1 MELLPPNSTPIER
14 AVDAALAARLDALAQ
29 RVRRLWNPWTC
40 PPKWLGV
47 LAWSLS
53 VDSWRQEWPE
63 ATKRAVIAASPLVHR
78 LKGTVAAVRTAA
90 EAVAGAATVQIIEW
104 FQPGGSGQ
112 PFTALIDIDVT
123 NGAPATLPHDVIDAV
138 TGAKPLRTHIDVRLS
153 ANPMVGLQVAALIRR
168 PVVHAHIDLIAEIR
182 PRLATGVV
190 VAGLV
195 RRPLIIAHLR
205 GSAT

>member
-14 AVDAALAARLDALAQ
+14 AVDAALAARMDALAQ

-78 LKGTVAAVRTAA
+78 LKGTVAAVKAA
-90 EAVAGAATVQIIEW
+90 VQAVAGAAPFSIIEW
-104 FQPGGSGQ
+104 FQPGGSGL
-112 PFTALIDIDVT
+112 PFTATVDVDVT
-123 NGAPATLPHDVIDAV
+123 RGAPAKLPYDVIDAAA
-138 TGAKPLRTHIDVRLS
+138 GAKPLRTHINVRLTARS
-153 ANPMVGLQVAALIRR
+153 DMGLMTAALIRR
-168 PVVHAHIDLIAEIR
+168 PIISARLNLSGDLR
-182 PRLATGVV
+182 PNLGAGVV
-190 VAGLV
+190 TVALM
-195 RRPLIIAHLR
+195 RRPLVIATLR
-205 GSAT
+205 GNLS

>member
-63 ATKRAVIAASPLVHR
+63 ATKRAVIAASPMVHR

-90 EAVAGAATVQIIEW
+90 EAVTGGATVKIIEW

-123 NGAPATLPHDVIDAV
+123 NGAPVTLPHDVIDAV
-138 TGAKPLRTHIDVRLS
+138 MGAKPLRTHIDVRLS
-153 ANPMVGLQVAALIRR
+153 AKPMAGLQIAALIRR

-190 VAGLV
+190 VAGLM

>member
-63 ATKRAVIAASPLVHR
+63 ATKRAVIAASPMVHR
-78 LKGTVAAVRTAA
+78 LKGTVAAVRTAVQ
-90 EAVAGAATVQIIEW
+90 AVAGAAHISIIEW
-104 FQPGGSGQ
+104 FQPGGSGR
-112 PFTALIDIDVT
+112 PFTATIDVDVT
-123 NGAPATLPHDVIDAV
+123 GGAPARLPFDVIEAA
-138 TGAKPLRTHIDVRLS
+138 TSAKPLRTHIDVRLT
-153 ANPMVGLQVAALIRR
+153 ARPATGIQVAALLRR
-168 PVVHAHIDLIAEIR
+168 PIVQARLQGIADLR
-182 PRLATGVV
+182 PNIGAATVS
-190 VAGLV
+190 AGLM
-195 RRPLIIAHLR
+195 RRPLVIASLR
-205 GSAT
+205 GSTT

>member
-14 AVDAALAARLDALAQ
+14 AVDGVAASRLDALAQ
-29 RVRRLWNPWTC
+29 RVLRRWNPWTC
-40 PPKWLGV
+40 PPKWLGI
-47 LAWSLS
+47 LAWSVS

-63 ATKRAVIAASPLVHR
+63 ATKRAVIAASPMVHR

-90 EAVAGAATVQIIEW
+90 EAVAGRATVRIIEW
-104 FQPGGSGQ
+104 FQPGGSGR
-112 PFTALIDIDVT
+112 PFTALIDVDVT
-123 NGAPATLPHDVIDAV
+123 NGAPATLPRDIIDAV
-138 TGAKPLRTHIDVRLS
+138 TGAKPLRTHVEVRLS
-153 ANPMVGLQVAALIRR
+153 VTPTIGLQVAALIRR
-168 PVVHAHIDLIAEIR
+168 PVVHARLDLLAEIR
-182 PRLATGVV
+182 PSLATGLI